1 MGTGRQAGGDAAAV
15 VGGEVLVPVRLHLV
29 GSDLPSVGPVRAPA
43 AGAGAPRLLRELHV
57 LEDDG
62 GPAAA
67 LQVHA
72 HNLPVTAP
80 QALDRRACAQ
90 GGGCARLQDEVP
102 LLRGHLHIHGHEGK
116 TRITTSSAGRRF
128 FRVQAE
134 EGVKPG
140 SKKKTSP
147 RNLKKQAVN
156 YKPNGHY
163 CPLTVRCIFTDCH
176 ISQLS

>member
-29 GSDLPSVGPVRAPA
+29 GSDLPSVGPVRVPA

-102 LLRGHLHIHGHEGK
+102 LLRGHLHTHGHEGK

-140 SKKKTSP
+140 SKKK
-147 RNLKKQAVN
+147 KQ
-156 YKPNGHY
+156 
-163 CPLTVRCIFTDCH
+163 VRGI
-176 ISQLS
+176 